1 MTEEE
6 LLEKLGQRIKQLRS
20 EKGMSQIALAVEL
33 NYEKSNMSRL
43 ESGRINPKI
52 TTLYKVAK
60 ALEISLQDLMKVE

>member
-6 LLEKLGQRIKQLRS
+6 LLTKLGQRIKQLRS

-52 TTLYKVAK
+52 TTLYNVAK
-60 ALEISLQDLMKVE
+60 ALEISLQDLVKVE

>member
-1 MTEEE
+1 MTDEE

-52 TTLYKVAK
+52 TTLYNVAK
-60 ALEISLQDLMKVE
+60 ALEISLQDLVKVE